1 MCDSMRVIAT
11 SKIKG
16 IDFPKIF
23 SFKAT
28 IVIFKKFH
36 TKILYNNVVGD
47 ILHFHGYVV
56 VLLKIAFF
64 EPITLLENCLV
75 NLVHGISYLILHR
88 TGSNSILSKMKF

>member
-1 MCDSMRVIAT
+1 MCGNMRVIAT
-11 SKIKG
+11 SKITE
-16 IDFPKIF
+16 IDFLKIF

-28 IVIFKKFH
+28 IVIFRKFH
-36 TKILYNNVVGD
+36 TKILYSNVVDD

-75 NLVHGISYLILHR
+75 NLVDGISYLILH
-88 TGSNSILSKMKF
+88 